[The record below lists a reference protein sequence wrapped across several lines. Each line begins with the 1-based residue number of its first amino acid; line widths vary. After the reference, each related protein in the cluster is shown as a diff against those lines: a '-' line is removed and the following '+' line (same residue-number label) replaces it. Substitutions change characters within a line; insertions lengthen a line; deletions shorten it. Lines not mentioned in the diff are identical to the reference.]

1 MIVLDLKLKGIYG
14 FDDFSINFTY
24 PKKLVKSIIG
34 DEHLEGRERFRY
46 KKINILMGSNA
57 TGKTSLGRALLKIF
71 SYINTGNEALLTEMA
86 TEEEAS
92 FSIDFV
98 NEGFTMHRLTG
109 SIHKVE
115 GNVEI
120 RYYAADIGE
129 MDFYERCVKELRDCT
144 DEIAGDRLGLRKR
157 IGEIYSRFAYPEIAP
172 TMNTAGMDKA
182 ELLKTLKAVLS
193 TLDPT
198 LTDIRQLNE
207 AKDTFLIKRRGT
219 EIFIQEGKLL
229 NRDIL
234 SSGTEEGIDVAVFL
248 ASMLSE
254 KETFYYCDEHFS
266 YIQSDIEKQIFGLMV
281 ERIGKNEQLI
291 FTTHNM
297 EMLDLNLPKHSFTF
311 LKKEQDDDEWTVTAI
326 SASQLLKKNT
336 DLIRRAVENDMFG
349 TLPDI
354 SRLYE
359 LDRGWPDEL
368 WKMRVLCGG
377 AL

>member
-1 MIVLDLKLKGIYG
+1 MIVLDLKLKGVYG

-46 KKINILMGSNA
+46 KKVNILMGCNA

-71 SYINTGNEALLTEMA
+71 NFINTGNEALLLEMA
-86 TEEEAS
+86 TEEESS
-92 FSIDFV
+92 FCIDFV
-98 NEGFTMHRLTG
+98 NAGFVMHRLTG
-109 SIHKVE
+109 EMSKADGTVKF
-115 GNVEI
+115 

-129 MDFYERCVKELRDCT
+129 MDFYERCVKKLRDCT
-144 DEIAGDRLGLRKR
+144 DEIAGDRMGLRKR
-157 IGEIYSRFAYPEIAP
+157 TGEVHSRFAYPEIAP
-172 TMNTAGMDKA
+172 SMQTEGTDKA
-182 ELLKTLKAVLS
+182 EFLKTLEAVLS

-207 AKDTFLIKRRGT
+207 AKDTFLIKRRDS
-219 EIFIQEGKLL
+219 EVFIQEGRLL

-234 SSGTEEGIDVAVFL
+234 SSGTAEGIDVAVFL
-248 ASMLSE
+248 ASMVS
-254 KETFYYCDEHFS
+254 KGETFYYCDEHFS

-281 ERIGKNEQLI
+281 ERLGSNEQLI

-311 LKKEQDDDEWTVTAI
+311 LKKEQDGGVWTVTAV
-326 SASQLLKKNT
+326 SASEILKKNT
-336 DLIRRAVENDMFG
+336 DSVRRAVENDVFSSS
-349 TLPDI
+349 PDL
-354 SRLYE
+354 SKLYE

-368 WKMRVLCGG
+368 
-377 AL
+377 

>member
-46 KKINILMGSNA
+46 KKVNILMGSNA

-71 SYINTGNEALLTEMA
+71 SFINTGNEALLLEMA

-92 FSIDFV
+92 FCIDFV
-98 NEGFTMHRLTG
+98 NEGFVMHRLTG
-109 SIHKVE
+109 AIHKAE
-115 GNVEI
+115 GDVKV

-144 DEIAGDRLGLRKR
+144 DEVIGDRLGLKKR
-157 IGEIYSRFAYPEIAP
+157 TGEIHSRFAYPEIASSMQ
-172 TMNTAGMDKA
+172 TEGTDKA
-182 ELLKTLKAVLS
+182 ELLKTLRAVLS

-207 AKDTFLIKRRGT
+207 ARDTFLIKRRGT

-234 SSGTEEGIDVAVFL
+234 SSGTAEGIDVAVFL
-248 ASMLSE
+248 ASMTSE
-254 KETFYYCDEHFS
+254 KEAFYYCDEHFS
-266 YIQSDIEKQIFGLMV
+266 YIQCDIEKQIFGLMA
-281 ERIGKNEQLI
+281 ERIGRNEQLI

-297 EMLDLNLPKHSFTF
+297 EMLDLNLPKHAFTF
-311 LKKEQDDDEWTVTAI
+311 LRKEQEDGVWTVTAI
-326 SASQLLKKNT
+326 PASQLLKKNT
-336 DLIRRAVENDMFG
+336 DLIRRAVENDMFE
-349 TLPDI
+349 TAPDL
-354 SRLYE
+354 SRLHE

-368 WKMRVLCGG
+368 
-377 AL
+377 

>member
-98 NEGFTMHRLTG
+98 NEGFTMHRLAG

-368 WKMRVLCGG
+368 
-377 AL
+377 